1 MNFPEMKIV
10 IVSTYDIEGGAAKGA
25 YRLHKALLSEGI
37 NSFMFV
43 MTRKNEDGDYTII
56 SDSQKRIK
64 KAFNTIR
71 SVLDRLPLR
80 IYKDSSRIQFSV
92 SWIGLN
98 NIAQKINNLKPDI
111 VNLNWIADGF
121 LKIEDIQKINA
132 PVILTLRDAWHFTGG
147 CHYFWNC
154 EKYISSCG
162 ACPLLQSK
170 IEFDLS
176 KICWLRKKRVY
187 EKKKDLFV
195 VGISRWITECSQ
207 KSSLLKD
214 KKHTTIPN
222 PVDTN
227 TFKPI
232 DKSLAREIWNLP
244 KSKKIILF
252 GAVNPLSD
260 ERKGFKQITQ
270 ALQKLKGRN
279 DLELVVFGSVKPKQV
294 SDFSFPAHY
303 IGYISDDISL
313 ASLYSSADLTLVPS
327 LQENLSNV
335 IIESLSC
342 GTPAV
347 AFDIGGS
354 KDIID
359 RSSFCIK
366 IILHCIHLSYHITKI
381 KISQILFALM
391 LLFSLHTFLYLFTS
405 LIFKIPILAIF
416 LSSRYSKT
424 YFLSSPP
431 IHTLKGGVNPIFGLS
446 IISFGI

>member
-1 MNFPEMKIV
+1 VKQPNEKIKIILLMNFPEMKIV
-10 IVSTYDIEGGAAKGA
+10 IVSTYDIEGGAAKVA

-37 NSFMFV
+37 DSVMFV

-64 KAFNTIR
+64 KAFNVIR

-111 VNLNWIADGF
+111 VNLHWIADGF
-121 LKIEDIQKINA
+121 LKIEDIQKIDA
-132 PVILTLRDAWHFTGG
+132 PVILTLQDAWHFTGG
-147 CHYFWNC
+147 CHYFGNC

-162 ACPLLQSK
+162 ACPSLQSK

-195 VGISRWITECSQ
+195 VGTSRWITECSQ
-207 KSSLLKD
+207 KSSLLKN
-214 KKHTTIPN
+214 KKHTTIPA

-232 DKSLAREIWNLP
+232 DKNLAREIWNLP

-252 GAVNPLSD
+252 GAVNPLGD
-260 ERKGFKQITQ
+260 ERKGFKQLIQ
-270 ALQKLKGRN
+270 ALQKLKGRR
-279 DLELVVFGSVKPKQV
+279 DFELVVFGSVKPKQV
-294 SDFSFPAHY
+294 PDFSFPTHY
-303 IGYISDDISL
+303 VGYINDDVSL
-313 ASLYSSADLTLVPS
+313 ATLYSSADLTLVPS

-342 GTPAV
+342 GTPVV
-347 AFDIGGS
+347 AFDIGGNKDMIDHKINGYLAKPYDPDDFANGIRWILDNPNYDELRQNAREKILKEFDS
-354 KDIID
+354 KVVARKYIEL
-359 RSSFCIK
+359 FN
-366 IILHCIHLSYHITKI
+366 
-381 KISQILFALM
+381 QIL
-391 LLFSLHTFLYLFTS
+391 S
-405 LIFKIPILAIF
+405 FKE
-416 LSSRYSKT
+416 
-424 YFLSSPP
+424 
-431 IHTLKGGVNPIFGLS
+431 
-446 IISFGI
+446 